1 MDITQA
7 LAATVGRQ
15 NLLES
20 EMKSVMMQIMTGNAT
35 DAQIGGLLV
44 ALRMK
49 GESVAEIIGA
59 ANVMRELAI
68 PVSISIPNA
77 VDIVGTGGD
86 SANLFNVS
94 SASSFVVAAAGGRVA
109 KHGNRS
115 VSSNS
120 GSADLLEIA
129 GINLELNPEQIA
141 QCIEQVGLGFMF
153 APQHHTA
160 MKHAVGPRKEMG
172 LRTLFNILGPL
183 TNPAG
188 VKHYLL
194 GVFDKTLCKPMA
206 EALKSLGAVHA
217 MVVHAA
223 EGLDEIS
230 LAVLAHVDSVRGCD
244 VVLSDSGRAHKTI
257 VDDSSKCSNASA
269 DYLLVFRRSDEK
281 KVPIAHPIGLL
292 EYSGERKIPPELFQ
306 YKGWT
311 GKQTENRYSHWI
323 WRQYASS
330 FWDDIRIDRV
340 LPYKESREPDDEKHV
355 HPLQLDVI
363 DRCVTLWSNPGD
375 KVLTPF
381 MGIGSE
387 VYGAVKAGRKGI
399 GIELKESYYRQAV
412 KNVYAAATGAVENNQ
427 DSFNLG
433 ETA

>member
-188 VKHYLL
+188 VKHYLS

-230 LAVLAHVDSVRGCD
+230 LA
-244 VVLSDSGRAHKTI
+244 
-257 VDDSSKCSNASA
+257 
-269 DYLLVFRRSDEK
+269 
-281 KVPIAHPIGLL
+281 
-292 EYSGERKIPPELFQ
+292 
-306 YKGWT
+306 
-311 GKQTENRYSHWI
+311 
-323 WRQYASS
+323 
-330 FWDDIRIDRV
+330 
-340 LPYKESREPDDEKHV
+340 
-355 HPLQLDVI
+355 
-363 DRCVTLWSNPGD
+363 GD
-375 KVLTPF
+375 TFV
-381 MGIGSE
+381 
-387 VYGAVKAGRKGI
+387 A
-399 GIELKESYYRQAV
+399 ELKNGEISEYIMTAEDAGLSIQSLDGLQVDGSAESLALIQAAFSGQNM
-412 KNVYAAATGAVENNQ
+412 KAIDMISLNEAAALYVAGEASDLKDGVRKAKEAILSGAAAAKVKELADFSQ
-427 DSFNLG
+427 GFKG
-433 ETA
+433 